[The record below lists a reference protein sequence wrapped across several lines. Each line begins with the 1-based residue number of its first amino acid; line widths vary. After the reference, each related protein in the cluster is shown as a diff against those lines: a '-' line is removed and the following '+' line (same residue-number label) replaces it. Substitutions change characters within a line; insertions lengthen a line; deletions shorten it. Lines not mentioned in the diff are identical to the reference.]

1 MNFGRFERNRYKSYI
16 VPTFGNFLK
25 NCYCKSCCSL
35 YLRYSVKKTPAPDE
49 CRARGLAISLGYEA
63 MIKFDFEGVD
73 VNVDSVDPESAVAT
87 PICGLSIQPTSGS
100 SALPTSG
107 SSTPFASTSATT
119 TLSAPKDAHV
129 EDEPSSTTAPSIATE
144 KTVNVDEEPG
154 ANGILGGLDDGADGV
169 LGGQGDDDD
178 AMGITPPPSP
188 MFHSSFDL
196 PLSPVLREEELVPDD
211 ANNSAP
217 AENPVLNEVPAPI
230 AIVSAVEMT
239 SATALS
245 SAATTAPS
253 VATAAPAAPE
263 SPPTL
268 LKYKKL
274 GYPVLSNG
282 NGGFV
287 AKRLRHGTIVES
299 GEDAPTAEVAKLRK
313 GRKQQSAS
321 VPPATGEP
329 LTLPSSSSGDPA
341 WLKSAVKM
349 LTAGD
354 LGDRWTNVVDMWVLF
369 EHKETNL
376 KPTVLGSS
384 HRPPVVHDWIQR
396 ARSAF
401 YCPTI
406 SSVDCFETL
415 YKLWWASLQPD
426 WRVSPSSE
434 VAFAET
440 SGNWDVIHK
449 PGKNGVLSV
458 AAALFFWGLKV
469 KNTED
474 TNGWETAVE
483 DLLVVLTGLLK

>member
-1 MNFGRFERNRYKSYI
+1 
-16 VPTFGNFLK
+16 
-25 NCYCKSCCSL
+25 
-35 YLRYSVKKTPAPDE
+35 
-49 CRARGLAISLGYEA
+49 

-73 VNVDSVDPESAVAT
+73 VNVDSIDSESAVAT
-87 PICGLSIQPTSGS
+87 PICELSIPPTSGS

-107 SSTPFASTSATT
+107 TSTPFTSTSATT
-119 TLSAPKDAHV
+119 TLGASKDAHV
-129 EDEPSSTTAPSIATE
+129 EDQPSSTTAPSIATE
-144 KTVNVDEEPG
+144 KTANVDEEPG
-154 ANGILGGLDDGADGV
+154 ANGVLGGLEDGADGIM
-169 LGGQGDDDD
+169 GGQGDVDD

-196 PLSPVLREEELVPDD
+196 PLSPVLREEELVPD

-217 AENPVLNEVPAPI
+217 AETPVLNEVPAPI
-230 AIVSAVEMT
+230 AIVSAVETT

-268 LKYKKL
+268 LKRKKL
-274 GYPVLSNG
+274 GYPVLSNE
-282 NGGFV
+282 NGSFV
-287 AKRLRHGTIVES
+287 AKRLRRGTIVES
-299 GEDAPTAEVAKLRK
+299 GKDAPAAVVAKLRK

-321 VPPATGEP
+321 VPSPPATGEP
-329 LTLPSSSSGDPA
+329 LTLPSLSSGDPA

-401 YCPTI
+401 YRPAI
-406 SSVDCFETL
+406 SSVDRFETS

-426 WRVSPSSE
+426 WRVSPSGE

-440 SGNWDVIHK
+440 SGNWDVIRK
-449 PGKNGVLSV
+449 PGKNGILSV

-469 KNTED
+469 KDTED

-483 DLLVVLTGLLK
+483 DLLVALTGLLK